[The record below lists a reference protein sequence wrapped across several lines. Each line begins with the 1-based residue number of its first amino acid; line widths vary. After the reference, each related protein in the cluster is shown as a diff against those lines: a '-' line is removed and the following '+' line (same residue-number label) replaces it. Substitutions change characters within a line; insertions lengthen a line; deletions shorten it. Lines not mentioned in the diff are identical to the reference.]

1 MLANDNVPDWGPG
14 AEGANSTSSAQDS
27 PGVRLKLDDPQVP
40 PGASANGAS
49 TFTAETSRLVEP
61 GLLTDSD
68 CVGDCEAIEADPKSS
83 VVWSLLISGA
93 ATALASPANATISG
107 DGVPVLNTL
116 SPPVR
121 APGAVG
127 EKRTSTEHDAPC
139 AMIIAA
145 AHPPVVPPTS
155 TNSLL
160 FVLMAPNVKLPGPAL
175 VMMTLSA
182 DDGWPTAVVPGNAV
196 GLGEASR
203 AGTGRLVATPASATL
218 SGLPAAP

>member
-1 MLANDNVPDWGPG
+1 M
-14 AEGANSTSSAQDS
+14 
-27 PGVRLKLDDPQVP
+27 P
-40 PGASANGAS
+40 PGASANGAP

-61 GLLTDSD
+61 VLLNDRG
-68 CVGDCEAIEADPKSS
+68 CVGDCVAIEADPKSS
-83 VVWSLLISGA
+83 AVLSLLISGA

-107 DGVPVLNTL
+107 DGVPVLTMLN
-116 SPPVR
+116 PPVR
-121 APGAVG
+121 APGAAG

-139 AMIIAA
+139 AMIIPA

-155 TNSLL
+155 TNSLP

-182 DDGWPTAVVPGNAV
+182 DDGWPTAVIPGNAT

-203 AGTGRLVATPASATL
+203 TGTGRLVPTPASATL
-218 SGLPAAP
+218 SALPAAP